1 MRWMKP
7 PRDLLFSSTSM
18 PQKPAPDNEF
28 QPPPSA
34 SVGAPAVW
42 TVSELNRRV
51 KGSIEAAFELR
62 WVRGELSNVVRAASG
77 HWYFSLKDDAA
88 QVRCVMF
95 KGRAQAV
102 NFAPANGIEVEVRAL
117 PTLYEARGDF
127 QLGVEAMR
135 RAGVGALHEAFERLK
150 RKLDAEGL
158 FDAAQK
164 RPPPAFARRIGIV
177 TSLKAAALRD
187 VLTTFR
193 RRAPMIEIIIYP
205 AAVQGADA
213 VPDLVAAIDNAAARN
228 EIDALLICRGGG
240 AMEDLWAFN
249 EEPVARAIA
258 AFRMRT
264 HLPVVSGVGHETD
277 FTITDFVADVRAPTP
292 TAGAELLSP
301 DIRQLRAERERTH
314 QRLQRAIQ
322 SHFAQWQQRLDLA
335 VRAVV
340 SPSQRLEHERALLQ
354 SLRHRIQRCQHWQ
367 QSQYTT
373 RLDGFKHRLERAK
386 PSTEARRQLV
396 ASLAGSMQR
405 SARIYV
411 ANLHVSVAQQRQ
423 ALTML
428 DPAKVMTRGY
438 AVVRRADATGA
449 VVTSA
454 AALKP
459 GSAIAVQFSDGQV
472 SAEVTKTGS

>member
-1 MRWMKP
+1 
-7 PRDLLFSSTSM
+7 M
-18 PQKPAPDNEF
+18 PQNPAPDNEF
-28 QPPPSA
+28 QPPPLA
-34 SVGAPAVW
+34 TLGTATVW

-51 KGSIEAAFELR
+51 KGAIEAAFELR

-102 NFAPANGIEVEVRAL
+102 NFTPTNGVEVEVRAL

-150 RKLDAEGL
+150 RKLDEEGL
-158 FDAAQK
+158 FDPAQK
-164 RPPPAFARRIGIV
+164 RPPPTFARRIGIV

-193 RRAPMIEIIIYP
+193 RRAPMIEIVIYP

-213 VPDLVAAIDNAAARN
+213 VSELVAAINSAATRK

-258 AFRMRT
+258 TFRMHTR
-264 HLPVVSGVGHETD
+264 LPVVSGVGHETD
-277 FTITDFVADVRAPTP
+277 FTIADFVADVRAPTP

-301 DIRQLRAERERTH
+301 DIRQLRAERERAR
-314 QRLQRAIQ
+314 QRLQRALQ
-322 SHFAQWQQRLDLA
+322 SHVAQWRQAVDLA
-335 VRAVV
+335 ARAIV
-340 SPSQRLEHERALLQ
+340 SPSQRLDHERALLR
-354 SLRHRIQRCQHWQ
+354 SLRHRIERCQHWQ
-367 QSQYTT
+367 RSQRTT
-373 RLDGFKHRLERAK
+373 RLDGFRHRLQRAT
-386 PSTEARRQLV
+386 PSTALRQQLL
-396 ASLAGSMQR
+396 AALAGSMQR
-405 SARIYV
+405 SSRLYV
-411 ANLHVSVAQQRQ
+411 AKLNVSVSQQRQ

-428 DPAKVMTRGY
+428 DPARVMTRGY
-438 AVVRRADATGA
+438 AVIRRADAAAT

-454 AALKP
+454 LSLKP
-459 GSAIAVQFSDGQV
+459 GVPIAVQFSDGQIL
-472 SAEVTKTGS
+472 ANVTKTEP